1 MILIFDWFSRDSVS
15 LWWVLFCWQLATDH
29 WQLMYIELHSRS
41 AFSFLEGA
49 SLPEELIS
57 TCAQLG
63 MPAMALLD
71 TDGVYGA
78 PRFHLAADKVKIKAH
93 IGAEVACSSLH
104 NVILSEASASRSEAL
119 AESKD
124 PYPRQ
129 SLERVGIPRSARND
143 KSKGNDKTFRLPLL
157 VASRAGYQNLCRL
170 ITKMKLRAKKGE
182 GIVCQEEL
190 EEHAEGLI
198 CLTGGAD
205 GPLAAV
211 LQQGG
216 TEEARQQVD
225 RLISIFGPSNVYVEL
240 QRHFRR
246 EEEARNRA
254 AIAIARSLHLPIL
267 ATNGVCYATS
277 KARELCDAFTA
288 IRHRRTLSTAG
299 RLLSRNSER
308 FLKSP
313 HEMQQLFA
321 DLPEALA
328 NTLELSSRLEFT
340 LNDLGY
346 EFPRY
351 PVPEGETMNSFLR
364 ERAWEGFCHRYGCK
378 SHDLQARARLQ
389 IEKELKLIEKLKL
402 AGYFLIVWDLVRF
415 CREQNILVQGRGSA
429 ANSAVCYSLG
439 ITAVDAVGME
449 LLFERFLSEERGE
462 WPDIDLDLP
471 SGDEREKVIQYL
483 YKKYGE
489 RGAAMTANV
498 ITYRNRMAAREMG
511 KALGF
516 DPETLQKISAA
527 VATWEFRDEN
537 DSLDRRF
544 RDAGLDLSHP
554 RLRKYYEL
562 CLAVQDM
569 PRHLGQHS
577 GGMVICQGQLDSVVP
592 LEPASMPGRVV
603 VQWDKEDC
611 ADMGII
617 KVDLL
622 GLGMM
627 AVLKDSIEFIR
638 DHYREEVDLAHLPQ
652 DDSLVYSALQQ
663 ADTVGLFQVESRA
676 QMSCLPRLR
685 PQRFYDIVVQVAII
699 RPGPIVG
706 QMVNPFLQ
714 RRQGREEVTYPH
726 PSLETVLQRTL
737 GVPLFQEQLLR
748 IAMIAANFTGGEAEE
763 LRRAMGFKRS
773 QARMK
778 EIEAKLRAG
787 MTANGISPKAQE
799 EIILSITSLALYG
812 FPESHAASFA
822 LIAYASAYLKC
833 HYLAAFTAA
842 LLNNQPMGFYSPATI
857 VKDAQRHGLKILPVD
872 VMRSEWNCA
881 LERVVSPESRVPS
894 ETVAGCQYPVAGK
907 VIGRQ
912 SLVVGKTNFAE
923 NTNSDTAWDQSR
935 QGRNVIAQD
944 VSPGKEKEDWNK
956 SRRDDTSQ
964 SATNNHQSTIFKIE
978 GGKSIKNSSSIA
990 LRMGLRYVRGL
1001 REKAGMALVRERL
1014 RASFTSIHDLTR
1026 RIPELR
1032 KDELTT
1038 LAEIGALNSVAR
1050 GQGPVT
1056 GDEARFLRPSHS
1068 LRGRNDNIF
1077 AGHWVLGTGNCGFTR
1092 DSGLATRD
1100 SKFHRRDALWQVERA
1115 VRGSGPLLE
1124 QQPEPDSPSPLQ
1136 PMNHEERLVADFHGT
1151 GLTVGPHPMAYR
1163 RAWLNAMGIRRASEL
1178 RDLPTGKRLRIG
1190 GCVITRQRP
1199 GTAKGFVFISLEDE
1213 TGVANAIIRPD
1224 LFHQNRLLLA
1234 SERFLAIEG
1243 ILQNQDNVI
1252 SVRAERVQPLFVTK
1266 AETSS
1271 HDFY

>member
-1 MILIFDWFSRDSVS
+1 
-15 LWWVLFCWQLATDH
+15 
-29 WQLMYIELHSRS
+29 MYIELHARS

-49 SLPEELIS
+49 SLPEELIAV
-57 TCAQLG
+57 CAQFKQ
-63 MPAMALLD
+63 PAMALLD
-71 TDGVYGA
+71 TDGIYGA
-78 PRFHLAADKVKIKAH
+78 PRFHLAADKAKIKAH
-93 IGAEVACSSLH
+93 IGAEISATINSPQRHRDIEKNRIIRKQELLSSVPPCLRG
-104 NVILSEASASRSEAL
+104 E
-119 AESKD
+119 
-124 PYPRQ
+124 
-129 SLERVGIPRSARND
+129 
-143 KSKGNDKTFRLPLL
+143 FRLALL
-157 VASRAGYQNLCRL
+157 VASRPGYQNLCRL

-182 GIVCQEEL
+182 GAVTAQEL

-198 CLTGGAD
+198 CLTGGAE
-205 GPLAAV
+205 GALAAT
-211 LQQGG
+211 LKEGG
-216 TEEARQQVD
+216 VDHPRQALD
-225 RLISIFGPSNVYVEL
+225 HLISIFGPKNVYVEL
-240 QRHFRR
+240 QRHFHR
-246 EEEARNRA
+246 EEESRNRA
-254 AIAIARSLHLPIL
+254 VIDLARSFNLPLL
-267 ATNGVCYATS
+267 ATNGANYATS

-288 IRHRRTLSTAG
+288 IRNHRTLSTAG
-299 RLLSRNSER
+299 CLLARNSER
-308 FLKSP
+308 HLKSP
-313 HEMQQLFA
+313 QEMQQLFA
-321 DLPEALA
+321 DLPEAIT
-328 NTLELSSRLEFT
+328 NTQELSNRLEFT

-351 PVPEGETMNSFLR
+351 PVPEGETMNSFLH
-364 ERAWEGFCHRYGCK
+364 EQAWIGFHDRYGRK
-378 SHDLQARARLQ
+378 AQDLQARARLQ

-402 AGYFLIVWDLVRF
+402 AGYFLIVWDLIRY

-439 ITAVDAVGME
+439 ITAVDAVSME

-516 DPETLQKISAA
+516 DEETLAKISAA

-537 DSLDRRF
+537 DALDRRF

-627 AVLKDSIEFIR
+627 AVLKDSIELIR
-638 DHYREEVDLAHLPQ
+638 GHYHEEVDLAHLPQ
-652 DDSLVYSALQQ
+652 DDEQVYSALQQ
-663 ADTVGLFQVESRA
+663 ADTIGLFQVESRA

-685 PQRFYDIVVQVAII
+685 PVRFYDIVVQVAII

-714 RRQGREEVTYPH
+714 RRQGREDVTYAH
-726 PSLETVLQRTL
+726 PSLEPVLKRTL

-748 IAMIAANFTGGEAEE
+748 IAMIAANFSGGEAEE

-799 EIILSITSLALYG
+799 EIILSITSFALYG

-822 LIAYASAYLKC
+822 LIAYASAYLKA

-857 VKDAQRHGLKILPVD
+857 VKDAQRHGLKLLPVD
-872 VMRSEWNCA
+872 VTKSDWNCT
-881 LERVVSPESRVPS
+881 LERVPSPESQVPSKTEELCPGGASDNSPALPAPGERTSFHRVPEGRLKFS
-894 ETVAGCQYPVAGK
+894 QRLGSPRETPDQAAEWRQNAAHGASRGLTAKNEEAPE
-907 VIGRQ
+907 GRKK
-912 SLVVGKTNFAE
+912 L
-923 NTNSDTAWDQSR
+923 
-935 QGRNVIAQD
+935 
-944 VSPGKEKEDWNK
+944 ED
-956 SRRDDTSQ
+956 
-964 SATNNHQSTIFKIE
+964 AKI
-978 GGKSIKNSSSIA
+978 IA
-990 LRMGLRYVRGL
+990 LRMGLRYVRGM
-1001 REKAGMALVRERL
+1001 REEAARSLILERL
-1014 RASFTSIHDLTR
+1014 STPFTSIHDLTR
-1026 RIPELR
+1026 RVPELR

-1038 LAEIGALNSVAR
+1038 LAEIGALNSIGSQIEDCR
-1050 GQGPVT
+1050 LQISKP
-1056 GDEARFLRPSHS
+1056 DPSNALQSEICNLKSEKS
-1068 LRGRNDNIF
+1068 L
-1077 AGHWVLGTGNCGFTR
+1077 
-1092 DSGLATRD
+1092 
-1100 SKFHRRDALWQVERA
+1100 HRRDALWQVERA
-1115 VRGSGPLLE
+1115 VRASGPLLE
-1124 QQPEPDSPSPLQ
+1124 QHAEPDTPSPLA

-1163 RAWLNAMGIRRASEL
+1163 REWLTAMGIRRASDL

-1199 GTAKGFVFISLEDE
+1199 GTAKGFVFLSLEDE
-1213 TGVANAIIRPD
+1213 TGVANAIVRPD
-1224 LFHQNRLLLA
+1224 LFHQNRLLLT

-1252 SVRAERVQPLFVTK
+1252 SVRAERVLPLFVTK
-1266 AETSS
+1266 AETIS
-1271 HDFY
+1271 HDFH